1 MNTITKEFP
10 KEELIA
16 LALAEIAARRFMIE
30 SGTYGSDV
38 VEFYRR
44 KLVLSKISLASLEA
58 GPVVTFYR
66 DGIEAA
72 AIWVDKLRDAYDS
85 EHGRHDHD
93 TGDFEFGN
101 DAQRDYSAT
110 LEKIAERIRALHP
123 NAENSLAMSD
133 SAPIYQV
140 QYGNDWCDVERAQ
153 YDDHAVHGSPV
164 RVVYTAP
171 PVPGELVPTTS
182 TDI

>member
-1 MNTITKEFP
+1 MNTITNEFP
-10 KEELIA
+10 KEELIT

-30 SGTYGSDV
+30 SGTYGADV

-44 KLVLSKISLASLEA
+44 KLVLSKISLASLKA

-66 DGIEAA
+66 DGIESAA
-72 AIWVDKLRDAYDS
+72 TWVDKLRDAYDS
-85 EHGRHDHD
+85 EHGRQDPD

-101 DAQRDYSAT
+101 DAQRNYSAT
-110 LEKIAERIRALHP
+110 LEEIAEGIRALHP
-123 NAENSLAMSD
+123 NAGNSLAISD
-133 SAPIYQV
+133 STPIYQV
-140 QYGNDWCDVERAQ
+140 QYGDDWRDVERAQ
-153 YDDHAVHGSPV
+153 YDDHAAHGSPV

-171 PVPGELVPTTS
+171 PVPGELIPTIS

>member
-10 KEELIA
+10 KEELIV

-44 KLVLSKISLASLEA
+44 KLVLSKISLASLA
-58 GPVVTFYR
+58 VVTFYR

-110 LEKIAERIRALHP
+110 LEEIAEGIRALHP